1 MKKILSLF
9 VVAGAMVATIGC
21 DEKKPSTSA
30 GSGSSKSSTTEVKTT
45 TSTTPATTP
54 AKP

>member
-21 DEKKPSTSA
+21 DEKKPSTSGGTVKA
-30 GSGSSKSSTTEVKTT
+30 TTSATT
-45 TSTTPATTP
+45 TSTSTATAPATTP
-54 AKP
+54 VK